1 MDYIIYMLTFLVI
14 YVALASL
21 LYAQFSLAGIVNFGI
36 AGFWGLG
43 MYSFTLM
50 QVKLDL
56 GFIPALL
63 LTMIIV
69 GIVALILGRVILNL
83 ESQSVLV
90 GTLAFAT
97 IMEYLVTTEKWL
109 TNGMLGLGTVYY
121 PIKGEN
127 ENLIYLFILILFMT
141 LTLLYVRQINHSPYG
156 RLLKSIGDNEKLAKG
171 IGKPT
176 FKIKVIF
183 FGITCAIIGL
193 FGATAAPLYAFIFP
207 RMVESGTTFTIW
219 IILLLG
225 GRKKLSGSII
235 GGFVTIGLLGI
246 LVDLLIPLPAS
257 VGDLLS
263 TIRYA
268 LYGVILILILMF
280 RPSGIV
286 GDEKRKAK
294 KEAAQ
299 I

>member
-1 MDYIIYMLTFLVI
+1 MDYVVYMLSFLVI
-14 YVALASL
+14 YVALASI
-21 LYAQFSLAGIVNFGI
+21 LYAQFSLTGIINFGI

-43 MYSFTLM
+43 MYSFTLI
-50 QVKLDL
+50 QVKLGL

-63 LTMIIV
+63 IAMIVV
-69 GIVALILGRVILNL
+69 GIVALVLGRVILNL
-83 ESQSVLV
+83 GSQSVLV

-97 IMEYLVTTEKWL
+97 ILEYLVTTEKWL
-109 TNGMLGLGTVYY
+109 TNGMLGIGTIYY
-121 PIKGEN
+121 PIKGDYEN
-127 ENLIYLFILILFMT
+127 FIYLFILILFT
-141 LTLLYVRQINHSPYG
+141 ALTLLYVRQINRSPYG

-176 FKIKVIF
+176 FKIKVVF
-183 FGITCAIIGL
+183 FGVTCAIIGL
-193 FGATAAPLYAFIFP
+193 FGALSAPLYAFIFP

-225 GRKKLSGSII
+225 GRNKLSGSVM
-235 GGFVTIGLLGI
+235 GGFVVIGLLGI

-268 LYGVILILILMF
+268 LYGLILVLILMF

-286 GDEKRKAK
+286 GDEKKKAK
-294 KEAAQ
+294 KEATR